1 MGSVFGVTSPPE
13 EGYDL
18 VCPAAKLDCPYAG
31 RPSDAALGAE
41 TGGLKTSFGG
51 ASRKAKLS
59 KPLNELLG
67 AIVGGVDVVGL
78 RGVVF
83 SNEAGS

>member
-1 MGSVFGVTSPPE
+1 MISPPDG
-13 EGYDL
+13 GYDL
-18 VCPAAKLDCPYAG
+18 GCSAVKLGCPYAG

-59 KPLNELLG
+59 KPLKELLG
-67 AIVGGVDVVGL
+67 AIVGVDVVGL

-83 SNEAGS
+83 SNEVGS